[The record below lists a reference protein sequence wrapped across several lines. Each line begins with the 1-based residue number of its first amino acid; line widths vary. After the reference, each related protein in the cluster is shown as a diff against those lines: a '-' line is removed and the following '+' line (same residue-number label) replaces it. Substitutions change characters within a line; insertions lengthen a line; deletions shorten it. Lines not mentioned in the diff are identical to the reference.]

1 MQKAKGAHK
10 AITPVLENKNLP
22 EFSFLEGTLP
32 ALPQWREVQDYI
44 PAQLYRTMAGSAWLN
59 LVGQHRQQTQALSPH
74 QARAQFLGL
83 LSALPMFGSSFF
95 FVQSCSNVAVPAPCI
110 LAVNQN
116 GLNFLST
123 ETHELMVKFPLKEI
137 QSTRTQRPTA
147 SSSYPYVEIALGD
160 VTAQRTMQLQLEQRT
175 RCGLEGGLELCR
187 VVAVHVENLL
197 SAREKR
203 LTLPPSEITLL

>member
-1 MQKAKGAHK
+1 MELRAMLAGRSSKRQLFLLPGGLERHLKIKTCTVALDVVEELCAEMALTRPEAFDEYVIFVVTNRGEQPEDEAVWAH
-10 AITPVLENKNLP
+10 N
-22 EFSFLEGTLP
+22 
-32 ALPQWREVQDYI
+32 
-44 PAQLYRTMAGSAWLN
+44 
-59 LVGQHRQQTQALSPH
+59 PH
-74 QARAQFLGL
+74 PDCL
-83 LSALPMFGSSFF
+83 LSASPMFGSSFF
-95 FVQSCSNVAVPAPCI
+95 LVQSCSTAAVPAPCI

-147 SSSYPYVEIALGD
+147 GSSCPYVEVALGD
-160 VTAQRTMQLQLEQRT
+160 VTAQHTVQLQLEQ
-175 RCGLEGGLELCR
+175 GLELCR

>member
-1 MQKAKGAHK
+1 MGQAGVMALGASLE
-10 AITPVLENKNLP
+10 PVL
-22 EFSFLEGTLP
+22 SAP
-32 ALPQWREVQDYI
+32 ALPSRAWREVQEYI
-44 PAQLYRTMAGSAWLN
+44 PARLYHTTAGSTWQS
-59 LVGQHRQQTQALSPH
+59 LVSQYRQQTQALSPH

-83 LSALPMFGSSFF
+83 LSASPTFGSSFF
-95 FVQSCSNVAVPAPCI
+95 FVQSCSSLAVPAPCI

-116 GLNFLST
+116 GLSFLST
-123 ETHELMVKFPLKEI
+123 ETHELIVKFPLKEI
-137 QSTRTQRPTA
+137 QSTWTQRPTA

-160 VTAQRTMQLQLEQRT
+160 VAAQRTMQLQLEQ
-175 RCGLEGGLELCR
+175 GLELCR